1 MYQAITAEVKGKV
14 GTITL
19 SREERRNAI
28 SSTMMNELLDA
39 FKQYDDD
46 PNVVT
51 IVLTGA
57 GDRAFCS
64 GGDFAESVAAG
75 ASFTERYEEQRQFAE
90 FFKIIIDLKKPL
102 VGRING
108 HAMGGGLG
116 LAAACDIAVA
126 AEDCKFGTPEA
137 NVGLFPYIIMTTLLR
152 VTTAPKRLLEMM
164 LAGERIDAQEALQ
177 LGLLNHVVPRD
188 KMDAKVDEITQKL
201 SSKSPL
207 TLRLGRRAF
216 YTMRDMEYQKALEYL
231 SSMLAINSAAEDVVE
246 GIASFI
252 EKREPNWKGK

>member
-1 MYQAITAEVKGKV
+1 MYQAITAVVRDKV

-28 SSTMMNELLDA
+28 SPTMMNELIDS
-39 FKQYDDD
+39 FKQYNDD
-46 PNVVT
+46 PNVMA
-51 IVLTGA
+51 IVLTGS

-64 GGDFAESVAAG
+64 GGDFAESIAAG
-75 ASFTERYEEQRQFAE
+75 ASLTERYEEQRQFAE
-90 FFKIIIDLKKPL
+90 FFKIIIGLKKPL

-116 LAAACDIAVA
+116 LAVACDITVA

-137 NVGLFPYIIMTTLLR
+137 NVGLFPYIIMATLLR
-152 VTTAPKRLLEMM
+152 VATAPKRLLEMM

-188 KMDAKVDEITQKL
+188 QLDAKVDEITRKL

-231 SSMLAINSAAEDVVE
+231 SSMLALNSAAEDVAE

>member
-1 MYQAITAEVKGKV
+1 MYQAITADVRDKV

-28 SSTMMNELLDA
+28 SPTMMNELIHS
-39 FKQYDDD
+39 FKQYNDD

-57 GDRAFCS
+57 GERAFCS

-75 ASFTERYEEQRQFAE
+75 SSFTERYEEQRQFAE
-90 FFKIIIDLKKPL
+90 FFKIIIGLKKPL

-116 LAAACDIAVA
+116 LAAACDITVA

-137 NVGLFPYIIMTTLLR
+137 NVGLFPYIIMATLLR
-152 VTTAPKRLLEMM
+152 VTTAPKQLLEMM

-188 KMDAKVDEITQKL
+188 KLDAKIDEITRKL

-231 SSMLAINSAAEDVVE
+231 SSMLALNSAAEDVSE